1 MRKIQSNLY
10 QITLDLPSPFSNP
23 SVNIYYIDGERPA
36 LIDSGF
42 SDEESIREIDSQLN
56 EIGRSLEDLSV
67 IINSHEHIEHFGG
80 NMKIREVSAASI
92 TASSGAAPMIEK
104 YHTYINGVRN
114 SLHTFDP
121 GMKDFMNWY
130 LDFNLTVDES
140 PVDQIID
147 DGDIIDLGEMKLRVI
162 VTPGHAHG
170 HVCLYD
176 EEQQILFTGDHIIG
190 TGTTFV
196 GFGWR
201 ELATKEIA
209 DIFHSDDEPDN
220 LSSYLDSLGQLSSLD
235 LKLLLPGHGLP
246 IENPYAK
253 IEGDREKKLERER
266 MLLEILS
273 EEELSLDEII
283 SRAYGKK
290 TRPHLLRGSVLGYLE
305 RLNRAG
311 KINPR
316 IEENTLYVSLKRG

>member
-1 MRKIQSNLY
+1 MKKIRNDLY
-10 QITLDLPSPFSNP
+10 QITLDLPFPFSNP

-42 SDEESIREIDSQLN
+42 SDGETIRGIDSQLD
-56 EIGRSLEDLSV
+56 EIGRSIEDLSV
-67 IINSHEHIEHFGG
+67 IINTHEHIEHFGG
-80 NMKIREVSAASI
+80 NRKIKEVSAASI
-92 TASSGAAPMIEK
+92 ITSSKAAPMIEK

-114 SLHTFDP
+114 RVHTFDP
-121 GMKDFMNWY
+121 EMKDFMKWY
-130 LDFNLTVDES
+130 LDFNITVDES

-147 DGDIIDLGEMKLRVI
+147 DGDIIDLGQMKLRVI
-162 VTPGHAHG
+162 ATPGHAHG

-176 EEQQILFTGDHIIG
+176 EERQILFTGDHIIG

-201 ELATKEIA
+201 ELATKGIT
-209 DIFHSDDEPDN
+209 DIFYSDDEPDN
-220 LSSYLDSLGQLSSLD
+220 LSSYLDSLKQLSSLN

-246 IENPYAK
+246 IDTPYAK
-253 IEGDREKKLERER
+253 IEGDRKKKLERER

-290 TRPHLLRGSVLGYLE
+290 TRPHLLRGSVLGYLG

-311 KINPR
+311 KITVR
-316 IEENTLYVSLKRG
+316 FEENTLFASLKRG

>member
-1 MRKIQSNLY
+1 MRKIRNNLY
-10 QITLDLPSPFSNP
+10 QITLDLPFPFSNP
-23 SVNIYYIDGERPA
+23 SVSIYYIDGERPA

-42 SDEESIREIDSQLN
+42 SGGETIRGINSQLN

-67 IINSHEHIEHFGG
+67 IINTHEHIEHFGG
-80 NMKIREVSAASI
+80 NREIKEMSAASI
-92 TASSGAAPMIEK
+92 TASSKAAPMIEK

-114 SLHTFDP
+114 RVHTFDP
-121 GMKDFMNWY
+121 EMKDFMNWY
-130 LDFNLTVDES
+130 LDFNSTVDES
-140 PVDQIID
+140 PVDRVVD
-147 DGDIIDLGEMKLRVI
+147 DGDVIDLGKTKLRVI
-162 VTPGHAHG
+162 ETPGHAYG

-176 EEQQILFTGDHIIG
+176 EERQILFTGDHIIG

-201 ELATKEIA
+201 ELATKGIT
-209 DIFHSDDEPDN
+209 DILYSDDEHDN
-220 LSSYLDSLGQLSSLD
+220 LSSYLDSLKRLSSLD

-246 IENPYAK
+246 IETPYEK
-253 IEGDREKKLERER
+253 IEGDWEKKLARER
-266 MLLEILS
+266 MLLDLLS

-290 TRPHLLRGSVLGYLE
+290 TRPHLLRGSVLGYLA

-311 KINPR
+311 KITVR
-316 IEENTLYVSLKRG
+316 IEENTLFVSLKRG